1 MPKKMFKNEYIKLQ
15 NKNVFEKILILSE
28 IFNVSEE
35 AAVYRIK
42 EISNEL
48 NEENESLFQNN

>member
-1 MPKKMFKNEYIKLQ
+1 MFKNEYIKLQ